1 MIKELADFGKRIRTG
16 HDALKNEP
24 IDIDLVIDEDG
35 NFIQF
40 SVIERIFR
48 PAEALTA
55 KKGKARLLLDK
66 PEEVL
71 EYLNKEFSDKKNKLI
86 KEGKNEEQA
95 NYLAEIEA
103 KKSVGSKHHL
113 FLEKINEYRNLDIL
127 KPVLRFY
134 YENKENGI
142 CKALDAF
149 ESQVSEK
156 ERNGNIAFRVK
167 DIRLHEQQEV
177 YDAVIQHYEN
187 KQSEKLKKETKKC
200 SICGKT
206 SYPISEGPHGMIKN
220 VPDGKPSGSALV
232 SYNEDAYESYNLK
245 GNLNS
250 SICTNCAKNYV
261 EGLNYLMSN
270 GQENLVESKKG
281 KVEKKFVFTNRKNLG
296 TDTAVVFWTREPEQ
310 LNELDWFDHPDPG
323 QVSNLIESVAS
334 TKINLANNFKSN
346 KFYSITLS
354 GVDSRIA
361 VRDWI
366 EISLE
371 KYRQNIAYWFK
382 DIGIKYYNHDAKEL
396 TLFYPS
402 INQLAWS
409 CNREKLEND
418 PTSSRVAKH
427 LWSCALKNQK
437 PPLWILAIVLKRIA
451 HNKVSEEGKT
461 INTFTESRASL
472 IKFILNRNN
481 KGGIPMVKEE
491 LDLENKTPAYLC
503 GRLFAL
509 IEGIQ
514 RSALGKN
521 INAGVRERFFAA
533 ASSSPAPAFGRL
545 MRLMQN
551 HLSKLKQE
559 KPGLAINLDKEV
571 TDLCGLIDQF
581 PAILSLEQQGQFA
594 LGYYHQK
601 QFNFARAKQNKEF
614 ESLTENMEEQNY
626 E

>member
-1 MIKELADFGKRIRTG
+1 MIKELAVFGKRIRKV
-16 HDALKNEP
+16 HDALKEEP
-24 IDIDLVIDEDG
+24 IDIDLVIDEGG

-40 SVIERIFR
+40 SVIERIIK
-48 PAEALTA
+48 PAEAITA

-66 PEEVL
+66 AEEVL
-71 EYLNKEFSDKKNKLI
+71 GYLNNEYLDKKNKLI
-86 KEGKNEEQA
+86 KSGTSEEEANNQA
-95 NYLAEIEA
+95 YAEA
-103 KKSVGSKHHL
+103 KKSVGFKYNL
-113 FLEKINEYRNLDIL
+113 FLEKLNEYKEL
-127 KPVLRFY
+127 KLLEPVFKFY
-134 YENKENGI
+134 NENKENGI
-142 CKALDAF
+142 YKALDTF

-156 ERNGNIAFRVK
+156 ERKGNIAFRVN

-177 YDAVIQHYEN
+177 YDAIIQHYEN
-187 KQSEKLKKETKKC
+187 NQAKKLSKEGKKC

-206 SYPISEGPHGMIKN
+206 DYPISEEPHGMIKK
-220 VPDGKPSGSALV
+220 VPNGQTSGCALI
-232 SYNEDAYESYNLK
+232 SYNEDAYESYNLE

-270 GQENLVESKKG
+270 GQENPVKSVKG
-281 KVEKKFVFTNRKNLG
+281 KVEKKFVYTNRKNLG

-323 QVSNLIESVAS
+323 QVRNLIESVSNA
-334 TKINLANNFKSN
+334 KLNLSNKFKSN

-354 GVDSRIA
+354 GVASRIA

-371 KYRQNIAYWFK
+371 EYRQNIVSWFK
-382 DIGIKYYNHDAKEL
+382 DLGIKYYNADMKEL

-402 INQLAWS
+402 INQLTWS
-409 CNREKLEND
+409 CNREESKND
-418 PTSSRVAKH
+418 PTSSRVAKY
-427 LWSCALKNQK
+427 LWNCALKNQK
-437 PPLWILAIVLKRIA
+437 PPLWILATVLKRIA
-451 HNKVSEEGKT
+451 HNNVSEEGKT
-461 INTFTESRASL
+461 LNTFTESRASL
-472 IKFILNRNN
+472 IKFVINRNN
-481 KGGIPMVKEE
+481 KGGMPMLKEE

-545 MRLMQN
+545 MRLMQH
-551 HLSKLKQE
+551 HLTKLKQE

-571 TDLCGLIDQF
+571 TDLCGLINQF
-581 PAILSLEQQGQFA
+581 PATLNLEQQGQFA

-601 QFNFARAKQNKEF
+601 QFIFVRANQNKEF
-614 ESLTENMEEQNY
+614 EPLTENMEEQEN